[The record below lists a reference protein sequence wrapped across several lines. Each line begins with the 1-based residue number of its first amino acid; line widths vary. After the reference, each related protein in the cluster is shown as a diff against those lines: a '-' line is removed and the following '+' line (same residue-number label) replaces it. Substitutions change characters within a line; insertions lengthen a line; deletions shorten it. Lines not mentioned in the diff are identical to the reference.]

1 MAPKREEQGSGL
13 AGAAGRAALRPAR
26 AAARAW
32 RGPIEEAAEQ
42 VLASPELGRILD
54 RALAGPLPEEL
65 TRSLVRHRVLERVV
79 GELAE
84 SGELERLVS
93 EALASPRTLALT
105 DTVLASD
112 EMQNGVRRV
121 ASSPELREAVTAQ
134 TRGLAE
140 EVVGDFRASAVALDD
155 RAEHLLRRPARAGRP
170 VYAGVATRAGALT
183 VDAAANIVLFMAGVG
198 IVALV
203 GSLVGGIRPTWL
215 VGLLLAWGYVVLAG
229 AYFTLFWT
237 ATGQTPGMRLFHL
250 RVLGADGSSVS
261 IGRAALRVVGLVLAT
276 IPLFAGFL
284 PVLFTERRR
293 GLPDYL
299 ARTVVVYDDRRP
311 ATSGGSPG

>member
-1 MAPKREEQGSGL
+1 
-13 AGAAGRAALRPAR
+13 
-26 AAARAW
+26 
-32 RGPIEEAAEQ
+32 
-42 VLASPELGRILD
+42 
-54 RALAGPLPEEL
+54 
-65 TRSLVRHRVLERVV
+65 
-79 GELAE
+79 
-84 SGELERLVS
+84 
-93 EALASPRTLALT
+93 
-105 DTVLASD
+105 
-112 EMQNGVRRV
+112 
-121 ASSPELREAVTAQ
+121 
-134 TRGLAE
+134 
-140 EVVGDFRASAVALDD
+140 
-155 RAEHLLRRPARAGRP
+155 
-170 VYAGVATRAGALT
+170 
-183 VDAAANIVLFMAGVG
+183 MAGVG